1 MGFCSRLT
9 FVLLTLA
16 GLAGCAVTG
25 IPDDRD
31 RHPIGDAIG
40 RLAFAGEHT
49 APRDWTAT
57 IEGAIRS
64 GQRAAEDILNTL
76 GDAQ

>member
-1 MGFCSRLT
+1 
-9 FVLLTLA
+9 
-16 GLAGCAVTG
+16 VTG

-31 RHPIGDAIG
+31 RHPIGDQLG
-40 RLAFAGEHT
+40 RVSFAGEHT

-64 GQRAAEDILNTL
+64 GQRAADEIITTL
-76 GDAQ
+76 GGAT